1 VVLLHIVVLVFF
13 LYTFLYTFFI
23 YFSIDLSRTTTC
35 NKLILIYYSLDFI
48 VFRLIR
54 IADISLLHVAVL

>member
-1 VVLLHIVVLVFF
+1 MDVVVLLHIVVLVFF
-13 LYTFLYTFFI
+13 LYTFLYNFF
-23 YFSIDLSRTTTC
+23 IDLSRTTTC